1 MSFIYYALPG
11 AEALAKDLAHRAQAK
26 VGSLEV
32 HQFPDGEIYVRAHTP
47 CRGQRVVL
55 VADLARPDRSAL
67 PLLFAADL
75 MHDLGAEDVG
85 LVAPYLAYMR
95 QDKRF
100 HEGEAI
106 TSASFAKLVN
116 NALDWMITVDP
127 HLHRRKSLSEIYSIP
142 ASALHAAPVIGD
154 WIAHNVPDALLVGPD
169 GESEQWV
176 KAVAEVADMPFIVL
190 TKVRHGDRDVEVSV
204 PHADRWHDRTPVL
217 VDDIISTARK
227 MIETISHLKN
237 AEMKPPV
244 CIGVHAIF
252 AGDGYEALK
261 NSGASRIITC
271 NAVPHSTN
279 AIDLTGLIASGI
291 QALLSTKQGVS

>member
-1 MSFIYYALPG
+1 MGFIYYALPG
-11 AEALAKDLAHRAQAK
+11 AETLAKDLAHRAQAK

-47 CRGQRVVL
+47 CQDQRVVL

-142 ASALHAAPVIGD
+142 ASALHAAPVIGE

-190 TKVRHGDRDVEVSV
+190 KKVRHGDRDVEVSV
-204 PHADRWHDRTPVL
+204 PQADQWHDRTPVL
-217 VDDIISTARK
+217 VDDIISTART
-227 MIETISHLKN
+227 MIETVFHLKN
-237 AEMKPPV
+237 AGMKPPI

-252 AGDGYEALK
+252 ADDGYEALK
-261 NSGASRIITC
+261 NRGVRIVTC
-271 NAVPHSTN
+271 NAVPHPTN

-291 QALLSTKQGVS
+291 QTLLSTKQGGS